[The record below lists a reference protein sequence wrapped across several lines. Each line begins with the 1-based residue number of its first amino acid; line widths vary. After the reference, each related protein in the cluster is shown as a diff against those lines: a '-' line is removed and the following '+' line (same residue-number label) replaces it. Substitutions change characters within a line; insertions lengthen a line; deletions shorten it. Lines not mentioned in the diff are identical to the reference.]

1 MNPLDFKEERR
12 GLKSLFEKL
21 DLVDIRFKSSHCDV
35 KNFLE
40 AYAHSMLLHISAH
53 GTEDGNTAFEQQDD
67 LGATHWVHQT
77 GILDMCCALESKPQL
92 VFLSCCFSEKS
103 CEAFKALGIPHVI
116 TVAMRVKDKAAMEF
130 THAFYSELL
139 SGKSV
144 EASFNHARGLL
155 VTLHPEEKDKFG
167 IFGDGDH
174 SISMFQ
180 CLPTPVVRTNFDET
194 VRLPPSNCNSS
205 AAFSLGRE
213 VEVQKVI

>member
-1 MNPLDFKEERR
+1 MSPLDFKEERR
-12 GLKSLFEKL
+12 GLKSLFEKP
-21 DLVDIRFKSSHCDV
+21 DFVDIRFRSSHCDV

-40 AYAHSMLLHISAH
+40 AYTHSMLLHISAH
-53 GTEDGNTAFEQQDD
+53 GTEDGKTAFEQQSD

-77 GILDMCCALESKPQL
+77 EIGDMCHALESKPQL
-92 VFLSCCFSEKS
+92 VFLSCCFSEQS
-103 CEAFKALGIPHVI
+103 CEAFEALEIPHVI

-139 SGKSV
+139 SCKSV
-144 EASFNHARGLL
+144 KASFNYAHSHLM
-155 VTLHPEEKDKFG
+155 TLHPEEKDKFG
-167 IFGDGDH
+167 IYGVGDH
-174 SISMFQ
+174 SMRLFQ

-213 VEVQKVI
+213 VEAQKVI